1 MDFRSK
7 LAALLA
13 GETGI
18 APTEIETL
26 LEVPPQEALGDYAFP
41 CFVLAKQ
48 FKKGP
53 VQVAAE
59 LAQRLKKPAFVGR
72 AEAAGP
78 YVNFFLNQEHLAK
91 AVLPAVAKQKKK
103 YGAAN
108 IGQRKTLVIDFS
120 SPNIAKPFGIGH
132 LRSTV
137 IGNSLGRI
145 FSFLGYRVIG
155 VNHLGD
161 WGTQFGKLIAAYKRW
176 GSEQSLEK
184 EPIHELLRLYV
195 RFHKEAEQQ
204 KALEDEA
211 REWFKK
217 LEDGD
222 KEALALWETFRELS
236 VREFSRIYQLLG
248 VEFDYLHGES
258 HYNTF
263 LDETIALAEEKR
275 ITELSDGALVVPLEG
290 VPRLVLRK
298 KDGATTYATRDI
310 AAALHRL
317 KEYRPARIIYVVGI
331 EQGLRFQQLFAALT
345 LLNAPAEK
353 FIHVDFGLIRFPEG
367 RMSTRRGNVIFL
379 EEVLQK
385 AIALVREAIEAKN
398 PALEDKDAVARDV
411 GVGAIIFGDLVNDR
425 VRDIT
430 FDWKRILDFE
440 GDSGPY
446 VQYTH
451 ARACSILRKAAKGIT
466 PKARIA
472 LLLQPEEV
480 RLVKLLAQFPPAVQ
494 LAAQGF
500 KPHHIAQHLL
510 KLSQAFNAFYHQ
522 HPVIQEDE
530 ELLKARLLL
539 VDCVRQVLAN
549 GLALLGITAPE
560 GM

>member
-13 GETGI
+13 GETGL
-18 APTEIETL
+18 ASNEIEKL

-41 CFVLAKQ
+41 CFPLSKTL
-48 FKKGP
+48 KKSP
-53 VQVAAE
+53 MQIAAG
-59 LAQRLKKPAFVGR
+59 LAQRLKKPAFVER
-72 AEAAGP
+72 IEAAGA
-78 YVNFFLNQEHLAK
+78 YVNFFLNHEHLAK
-91 AVLPAVAKQKKK
+91 AVLLAVAKQKKK

-161 WGTQFGKLIAAYKRW
+161 WGTQFGKLMVAYKRW
-176 GSEQSLEK
+176 GDERALEQ
-184 EPIHELLRLYV
+184 EPINHLLQLYV

-222 KEALALWETFRELS
+222 KEALALWESFRELS
-236 VREFSRIYQLLG
+236 LREFSRIYHLLG
-248 VEFDYLHGES
+248 VEFDYMHGES
-258 HYNTF
+258 HYNAF
-263 LDETIALAEEKR
+263 LDEVIALAEKKH

-317 KEYRPARIIYVVGI
+317 KEYKPARIIYVVGS
-331 EQGLRFQQLFAALT
+331 EQRLHFRQLFAT
-345 LLNAPAEK
+345 LKLLGEPEEK
-353 FIHVDFGLIRFPEG
+353 LVHVDFGLIRFPEG

-379 EEVLQK
+379 EEVLEK

-398 PALEDKDAVARDV
+398 PGLEGKDAVARDV
-411 GVGAIIFGDLVNDR
+411 GIGAIIFGDLVNDR
-425 VRDIT
+425 MRDIT
-430 FDWKRILDFE
+430 FDWKRILDLE

-472 LLLQPEEV
+472 LLRQPEET
-480 RLVKLLAQFPPAVQ
+480 RLAKLLAQFPPAVQ
-494 LAAQGF
+494 LSAQSC

-530 ELLKARLLL
+530 ELLNARLLL
-539 VDCVRQVLAN
+539 VDCTRQVLAN
-549 GLALLGITAPE
+549 GLALLGIRAPE
-560 GM
+560 EM